1 LPTNASLLIKCR
13 GLIRLEPTPFIT
25 YKIIHPNQQVEL
37 LLEMGQHPTCIF
49 TNERVNFF
57 AEPTG
62 VYLPLII
69 K

>member
-1 LPTNASLLIKCR
+1 M
-13 GLIRLEPTPFIT
+13 LEPTPFIT
-25 YKIIHPNQQVEL
+25 CKIIHPNQQVEL

-49 TNERVNFF
+49 TNEGANFF